1 MSKILCSIATYKRY
15 DTTLP
20 LVLNAI
26 INQTKLPDKLI
37 IYDDNDDPQDLRN
50 NWLYSHFFSMA
61 KQKELDW
68 EVVFAQKK
76 GQHHIHQD
84 ANRMGYEWVWRVDDD
99 AIPEPDVLENLYMHT
114 RDMPN
119 LGAIG
124 GSILNPQDVIK
135 IGRAH
140 V

>member
-68 EVVFAQKK
+68 E
-76 GQHHIHQD
+76 
-84 ANRMGYEWVWRVDDD
+84 
-99 AIPEPDVLENLYMHT
+99 
-114 RDMPN
+114 
-119 LGAIG
+119 
-124 GSILNPQDVIK
+124 